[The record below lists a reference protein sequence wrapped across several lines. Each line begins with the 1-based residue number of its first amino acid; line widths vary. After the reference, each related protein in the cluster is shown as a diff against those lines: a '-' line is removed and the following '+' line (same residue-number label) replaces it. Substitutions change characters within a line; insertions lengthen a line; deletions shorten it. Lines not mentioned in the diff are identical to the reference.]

1 LIVVGVLLLLD
12 NLGMLPGDFWI
23 NLWHLWPMIFIAL
36 GLDSLWRRQGLAG
49 ATLLIGLGVVFL
61 LSNFGYLPLSAWQ
74 VLLNLWPLLLI
85 AVGFDILVG
94 RRSRLAG
101 AIGLVLI
108 LVLLAGSLWLI
119 GPWAGSA
126 QAAQRRPIRQDLN
139 GAQQAQVII
148 GPGVGTLKLKDMLE
162 PVALVMGTIPAEDV
176 LRVSQ
181 SFDLQGDQAVYSLQA
196 IGGNYTFPGAADI
209 FTWDLTLTTE
219 IPVDLDLELGVGDMA
234 LELTELDLSALRLDL
249 GVGQATISLPAAGQL
264 DGTIDAAIGQLVI
277 LVPPGVGLRVQKDT
291 ALVVVQ
297 FPPDYRQAEG
307 VYTSPNYATA
317 DERIDLRIDMA
328 IGQIVI
334 REQ

>member
-1 LIVVGVLLLLD
+1 
-12 NLGMLPGDFWI
+12 
-23 NLWHLWPMIFIAL
+23 
-36 GLDSLWRRQGLAG
+36 
-49 ATLLIGLGVVFL
+49 
-61 LSNFGYLPLSAWQ
+61 
-74 VLLNLWPLLLI
+74 
-85 AVGFDILVG
+85 
-94 RRSRLAG
+94 
-101 AIGLVLI
+101 
-108 LVLLAGSLWLI
+108 
-119 GPWAGSA
+119 
-126 QAAQRRPIRQDLN
+126 
-139 GAQQAQVII
+139 
-148 GPGVGTLKLKDMLE
+148 LKLKDMLE